1 VVVNLFSL
9 LINGYLCLEMNLS
22 AIRKNLKLFFS
33 VFTLLFA
40 VAYFSSF
47 FNYYTPRYA
56 KTSHTS
62 IEEFVT
68 QAGTSVVSVSQHL
81 YKITGLDH
89 FVFDIT
95 LSSSSIEIASSK
107 AFFVS
112 LFERNVFYV
121 LTTINAP

>member
-1 VVVNLFSL
+1 M
-9 LINGYLCLEMNLS
+9 YLS

-40 VAYFSSF
+40 LAYFSSSF
-47 FNYYTPRYA
+47 SYYTPRYA
-56 KTSHTS
+56 KAGPTS

-68 QAGTSVVSVSQHL
+68 QAGASVISVGQHL
-81 YKITGLDH
+81 SKITGLDLYI
-89 FVFDIT
+89 FDIT
-95 LSSSSIEIASSK
+95 PGASSIEIFSAK